1 MAFAAGIP
9 PSSDGARPVS
19 PSIVQ
24 PVHMDGGTSERHPG
38 FIGGR
43 ERIAPALGDPSPD
56 DRLTKRELEVL
67 EMMAEGA
74 TNPEIAERL
83 VITVSTVKTHVRNI
97 LRKMHVRNR
106 TEAVAQY
113 LRGRPGDAAHLRHL
127 PREYEPTPFG
137 GCGIAGAAT
146 IVRVRRS

>member
-1 MAFAAGIP
+1 LTASLP
-9 PSSDGARPVS
+9 ETSDGSRTRNPSFERWRATVS

-38 FIGGR
+38 LIGGR
-43 ERIAPALGDPSPD
+43 ERIAPALGVCDPSPD
-56 DRLTKRELEVL
+56 DPLTKRELEVL

-74 TNPEIAERL
+74 TNPEIADRL

-97 LRKMHVRNR
+97 LRKLHVRNR

-113 LRGRPGDAAHLRHL
+113 LRG
-127 PREYEPTPFG
+127 
-137 GCGIAGAAT
+137 
-146 IVRVRRS
+146 

>member
-1 MAFAAGIP
+1 
-9 PSSDGARPVS
+9 
-19 PSIVQ
+19 
-24 PVHMDGGTSERHPG
+24 MDGGTSERHPG
-38 FIGGR
+38 LIGGR

-97 LRKMHVRNR
+97 LRKLHVRNR

-113 LRGRPGDAAHLRHL
+113 LRG
-127 PREYEPTPFG
+127 
-137 GCGIAGAAT
+137 
-146 IVRVRRS
+146 